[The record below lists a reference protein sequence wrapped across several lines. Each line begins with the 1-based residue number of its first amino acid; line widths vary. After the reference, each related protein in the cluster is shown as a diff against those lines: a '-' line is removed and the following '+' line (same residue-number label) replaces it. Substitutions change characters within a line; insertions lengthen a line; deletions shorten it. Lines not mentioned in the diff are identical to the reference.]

1 MEYVVHLTIKPNKPL
16 TQDDI
21 VQMLARFME
30 QLDDGDTMEVEYS
43 HHEEI

>member
-1 MEYVVHLTIKPNKPL
+1 MEYLVHLTIKSNKPL

-30 QLDDGDTMEVEYS
+30 QLDDSDTIDVEYS
-43 HHEEI
+43 YHEEV